1 MSNQLKH
8 DALFKKI
15 MVNQIA
21 AQEFLEHYLPEEVK
35 EIVDLSKITI
45 EKESF
50 VEDDLKRAL
59 SDLVYSV
66 KTKDNEQAF
75 VYVLIEAEV
84 RPNYWMALKLWKYML
99 LLAERHKKGRNK
111 LPLIIPMVFYH
122 GTRRFNVPKNLFEL
136 FSDPKLAKQ
145 LMCEDYKLIDLQAMS
160 DDEIK
165 QKQHFGMLEYMLKYI
180 KQRDILKL
188 WDELLTN
195 FKPYISIDK
204 STGYI
209 YIRSF
214 LWYSDAKIEEGKQ
227 QELEGL
233 IASHLTATEEENIMR
248 TIAEKYIDEGVEK
261 GIVQGIQVGKA
272 EGIQVGKAEGIEIGE
287 AKGKAEER
295 VEIAKKMLVQGSDF
309 AFISAVTGLDKSFI
323 QSLAQK
329 K

>member
-21 AQEFLEHYLPEEVK
+21 AQEFLEYYLPEKVK

-111 LPLIIPMVFYH
+111 IPLIIPMVFYH
-122 GTRRFNVPKNLFEL
+122 GTRKFNVPKNLFEL

-195 FKPYISIDK
+195 FKSYISIDK
-204 STGYI
+204 ATEYI
-209 YIRSF
+209 YIKSF

-227 QELEGL
+227 QELERL
-233 IASHLTATEEENIMR
+233 ISSHLTATEKENIMR

-261 GIVQGIQVGKA
+261 GIVQGIQIGKA
-272 EGIQVGKAEGIEIGE
+272 EG
-287 AKGKAEER
+287 
-295 VEIAKKMLVQGSDF
+295 
-309 AFISAVTGLDKSFI
+309 
-323 QSLAQK
+323 
-329 K
+329 